1 MRPGLD
7 ALAAKYYEDEIGHV
21 LTQTVDKRLKISN
34 TTASQDKATQMP
46 PASAE
51 VWHPIESIL
60 DRAADEAIAAANAA
74 QAGRTIQD
82 RLDRVPRR
90 KVRHEFKALAA
101 AQQGVI
107 GDMHRV
113 EAKTQRA
120 FAVQPNKPFAAAFLD
135 SSLSLHGHKV
145 PRTPGGTLWASSE
158 NSSASTA
165 QRKASTHSFLRESAS
180 EHKKWIALHNLRRF
194 HDLQPSTPT
203 SHGPAGADHAQPL
216 SLHAQGTRGRDSG
229 KSLNAA
235 MSKGLAASEALARS
249 FAQVGE
255 TLEVVGAKG
264 KGAQSAARQQ
274 AQQQAQ
280 EQALTQARLQQRRA
294 QKLVGLEQ
302 RGEQGLRAG
311 AMPAPAATP
320 KKRWFLGVQDN
331 GGREAGDYG
340 GSEGDDSDA
349 GVFAGGFAGDQLSK
363 SQVRPVFVPCH
374 LTQLPPPSPPPPPSL
389 LLHAGTPTHAHQH
402 THTPVRRQKPPS

>member
-82 RLDRVPRR
+82 RLDRVP
-90 KVRHEFKALAA
+90 
-101 AQQGVI
+101 
-107 GDMHRV
+107 
-113 EAKTQRA
+113 
-120 FAVQPNKPFAAAFLD
+120 
-135 SSLSLHGHKV
+135 
-145 PRTPGGTLWASSE
+145 ASSE

-180 EHKKWIALHNLRRF
+180 EHKKWIALHNLHRF

-264 KGAQSAARQQ
+264 KGAQSEARQQ